1 MCNWSSIRINHQ
13 TINNNL
19 KRETVRQ
26 LRRQVSNGKIYD
38 YPYYIYSHEAGQAAY
53 MKHRQHSGRRRLYHH
68 SKQFLQLA
76 DRLMLGKYDGHHYS
90 PQATIYKARELMND
104 GPLIPKSVVTSYQWI
119 NEGVLRTSN
128 LDPFEK
134 TKRKHH
140 HSHSQTKQ
148 CLGTNISQ
156 RPQAAGQ
163 RSEIGH
169 SVQGHKDGTDSVAL
183 VMTDRFSRVNITRKI
198 SGKTTDA
205 VNEFFIQ
212 LRQKLGKDA
221 YYRICKTITPDN
233 GIEFSRL
240 TQVHDHVFYT
250 DPYSPWERGSNE
262 INNRFLRKEIIKR

>member
-1 MCNWSSIRINHQ
+1 M
-13 TINNNL
+13 
-19 KRETVRQ
+19 
-26 LRRQVSNGKIYD
+26 
-38 YPYYIYSHEAGQAAY
+38 
-53 MKHRQHSGRRRLYHH
+53 
-68 SKQFLQLA
+68 
-76 DRLMLGKYDGHHYS
+76 
-90 PQATIYKARELMND
+90 
-104 GPLIPKSVVTSYQWI
+104 
-119 NEGVLRTSN
+119 
-128 LDPFEK
+128 
-134 TKRKHH
+134 
-140 HSHSQTKQ
+140 
-148 CLGTNISQ
+148 GTNISQ

-163 RSEIGH
+163 RSEIDH
-169 SVQGHKDGTDSVAL
+169 LVQGHEDGIDSISL

-262 INNRFLRKEIIKR
+262 INNRFLRKEIIKG